1 VLKDTNSK
9 AQDIQEG
16 LSDYEDE
23 RIIEEELELECEA
36 NRWRNDMADKV
47 NMIELQE
54 ELLQYINFDRDN

>member
-1 VLKDTNSK
+1 MLKDTNSK